1 MKLPKMSTSLEG
13 GSDMSKYKLGIDV
26 GGTFTDFVLL
36 NEDEGRMEVGKT
48 LTTPEDPSQAV
59 IKGSG
64 EILIRSEVP
73 IADLHTVIHG
83 TTLVTNTLIERKG
96 APTGLMA
103 TRGFRDVLETGNEV
117 RYDLYDLSIERPK
130 PLVPRRLRLGISER
144 VTAEGQIRQPLDL
157 DEVRH
162 AARYFEKEGIT
173 SVAVCLL
180 HSYRNPVHERHIQE
194 CLQREFPSFH
204 VSLSSRVAPEIR
216 EYERTSTTV
225 ANAYVQPIMKRYLR
239 YIETKLKKNGF
250 KGVFY
255 AMLSSGGI
263 TNVRVAEE
271 FPIKLCE
278 SGPAAGALVAS
289 FYGRAMGLNDLISFD
304 MGGTTA
310 KICLIN
316 DGRPSY
322 SREFE
327 AARISRFK
335 KGSGFSFKI
344 PSIEMI
350 EIGAG
355 GGSIGYI
362 DQMGLAK
369 VGPQSAGASPGPAC
383 YGFGGDNATVTDA
396 ALVLGY
402 LDPDYFLGG
411 EMILDVA
418 RAKEVMK
425 ERLADPLGISV
436 EEAAMGINRIVTE
449 NMAMATRIHIAERG
463 KDPRRYALIAFGG
476 AGPIHAFRIAE
487 LLKINTIICPPASG
501 TASALGLLVTPM
513 ALDFSRSYFSRL
525 DSINWK
531 HLNTMY
537 EEMQEE
543 ALSSL
548 IETGAAR
555 EEIAIERSADM
566 RYAGQF
572 YEIPSPIPKGKLG
585 PESVSEITKDF
596 YKAYEKAFSRYMTD
610 NPIQALTWHL
620 RAQCPSPSLEVEY
633 SGKKVAPKGEGIKGR
648 RKAYFPEQG
657 KFVECPVYDRYSL
670 RPGAKFKGP
679 AIVEERESTTIVGV
693 NSQASI
699 DDRLNLIIERKR
711 S

>member
-1 MKLPKMSTSLEG
+1 
-13 GSDMSKYKLGIDV
+13 MSKHNLGVDV

-36 NEDEGRMEVGKT
+36 NEDNGRMEVGKT

-64 EILIRSEVP
+64 EILKRAGVP
-73 IADLHTVIHG
+73 IEDLSTVIHG

-96 APTGLMA
+96 APTGLM
-103 TRGFRDVLETGNEV
+103 TTKGFRDVLETGNEN
-117 RYDLYDLSIERPK
+117 RYELYDLSIERPK
-130 PLVPRRLRLGISER
+130 ALVPRRLRLGISER
-144 VTAEGQIRQPLDL
+144 ITAEGQIREPLNL
-157 DEVRH
+157 NEVRE
-162 AARYFEKEGIT
+162 AARYFEKQDIT
-173 SVAVCLL
+173 SIAVCLL
-180 HSYRNPVHERHIQE
+180 HSYRNPIHERQIQE
-194 CLQREFPSFH
+194 CLQGEFPSFH

-225 ANAYVQPIMKRYLR
+225 ANAYVQPIMKKYLR
-239 YIETKLKKNGF
+239 YLGTQLKKKGFNGA
-250 KGVFY
+250 FY

-263 TNVRVAEE
+263 TNVRLAAE

-335 KGSGFSFKI
+335 RGSGFSFKI

-383 YGFGGDNATVTDA
+383 YGFGGEDPTVTDA
-396 ALVLGY
+396 ALILGY
-402 LDPDYFLGG
+402 LNPDYFLGG
-411 EMILDVA
+411 EMALDAA
-418 RAKEVMK
+418 RAREVMK
-425 ERLADPLGISV
+425 RKLADALGISV
-436 EEAAMGINRIVTE
+436 EEAAMGINQIVTE
-449 NMAMATRIHIAERG
+449 NMATATRIHIAERG
-463 KDPRRYALIAFGG
+463 KDPRRYVLMAFGG

-487 LLKINTIICPPASG
+487 LLKIKTIICPPAAG

-513 ALDFSRSYFSRL
+513 ALDFSRSYISRL
-525 DSINWK
+525 DSIDWQYVNRI
-531 HLNTMY
+531 Y
-537 EEMQEE
+537 QEMEEE

-548 IETGAAR
+548 IETGASR
-555 EEIAIERSADM
+555 EEIVIERSADM

-572 YEIPSPIPKGKLG
+572 YEIPSPIPNGKLG
-585 PESVSEITKDF
+585 SESLPEITKAF

-610 NPIQALTWHL
+610 TPIQALTWNL
-620 RAQCPSPSLEVEY
+620 RAECPSPSLEVTY
-633 SGKKVAPKGEGIKGR
+633 AGKLVAPRGPEVRGK

-657 KFVECPVYDRYSL
+657 KFVACPVYDRYSL

-693 NSQASI
+693 NSEASI
-699 DDRLNLIIERKR
+699 DDRLNLIIERK
-711 S
+711 SS